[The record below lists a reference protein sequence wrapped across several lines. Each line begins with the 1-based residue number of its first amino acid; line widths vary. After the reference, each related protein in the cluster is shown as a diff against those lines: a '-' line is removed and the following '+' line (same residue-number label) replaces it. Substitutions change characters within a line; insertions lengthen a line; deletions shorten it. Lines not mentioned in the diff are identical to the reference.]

1 MNISIIVPVYNVEPY
16 IERCIRSIMNQT
28 FTEGVE
34 CILINDCTPD
44 NSIRIVQQL
53 INEYKGNIQFRI
65 LSNEHNQGIASVRNI
80 GLQAAKGT
88 YIQYIDSDDYVEPDM
103 LETLYKKACGS
114 SSDILVYDYYCE
126 NKNQTIIKKQQAVA
140 SPNECVSLLLKNE
153 IPGYLWNKL
162 LKKDFL
168 LEKHIHFFEGVNM
181 WEDLIVL
188 LLCYLSEPKINYLP
202 YAGYHY
208 IQYNPNSIVSDI
220 TIAQVNNK
228 IKACQIVEKILK
240 DKGVYEKYKL
250 DFTCLIM
257 EAKNNFILTKN
268 LRNYKRWKELWPEV
282 NKWIW
287 KINKRWDIRLI
298 YWLAAIRCY
307 CISRFIFRTKEKIK
321 NFYVSIRK

>member
-126 NKNQTIIKKQQAVA
+126 NKNQTIKITSTDPIFNVR
-140 SPNECVSLLLKNE
+140 
-153 IPGYLWNKL
+153 Y
-162 LKKDFL
+162 
-168 LEKHIHFFEGVNM
+168 
-181 WEDLIVL
+181 
-188 LLCYLSEPKINYLP
+188 KIN
-202 YAGYHY
+202 
-208 IQYNPNSIVSDI
+208 SD
-220 TIAQVNNK
+220 A
-228 IKACQIVEKILK
+228 
-240 DKGVYEKYKL
+240 
-250 DFTCLIM
+250 DFTYYSGFT
-257 EAKNNFILTKN
+257 EGK
-268 LRNYKRWKELWPEV
+268 
-282 NKWIW
+282 
-287 KINKRWDIRLI
+287 
-298 YWLAAIRCY
+298 
-307 CISRFIFRTKEKIK
+307 
-321 NFYVSIRK
+321 FYFDFTGG